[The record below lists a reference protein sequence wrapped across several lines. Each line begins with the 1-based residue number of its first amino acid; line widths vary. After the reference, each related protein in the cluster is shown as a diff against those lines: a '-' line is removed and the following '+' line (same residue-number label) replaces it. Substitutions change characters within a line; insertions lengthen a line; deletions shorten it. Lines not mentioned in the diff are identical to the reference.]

1 MGLMENGPRSMV
13 KTEQRSTVK
22 NAQRSTVK
30 YRKQRQTRNYIIWD
44 LVASRYRL
52 FGYDIS
58 RVFVKNFYQFFFSLN
73 PKPGSESMS
82 LGEIKSTVS
91 ATLIR
96 AMRGLTFL
104 RCRTKCWLARS
115 VCHSG
120 PDTSTSL
127 HKTTRNIFLQI
138 NQQIFQLPAVILW
151 NVC

>member
-1 MGLMENGPRSMV
+1 MGLSEVKGEKGAEVNSEKRTEVNNNMEET
-13 KTEQRSTVK
+13 KTTLKLHYMRPCSIPL
-22 NAQRSTVK
+22 SL
-30 YRKQRQTRNYIIWD
+30 IW
-44 LVASRYRL
+44 VRY
-52 FGYDIS
+52 FTG
-58 RVFVKNFYQFFFSLN
+58 FFQEFLPIFSSSLK

-96 AMRGLTFL
+96 AIRGLTFL